1 MSTGLGKLQVSS
13 VSIRYI
19 IQHVSNNSITDIDCH
34 VSQIIFLERGN
45 NKVRARDCRVRI
57 DSIALRIVLLVKIL

>member
-1 MSTGLGKLQVSS
+1 MQVSS

-19 IQHVSNNSITDIDCH
+19 IKHVPNNSMTDIDCH

-45 NKVRARDCRVRI
+45 NKVRARDCRVHI
-57 DSIALRIVLLVKIL
+57 DNIELRIVL